1 MDPQIFAEMGFLPG
15 ASLETFEAVRRAG
28 LEQARG
34 HQREKPVEKPSQD
47 KCNK

>member
-15 ASLETFEAVRRAG
+15 ASLETFEAVRKAG

-34 HQREKPVEKPSQD
+34 HQRESSIKKPSQSKDD
-47 KCNK
+47 K